1 MSGPVETATAEA
13 ASPPRRRRRVLLV
26 VAALLVIGVLLLV
39 VPFLGLHLATRR
51 DITSVDGASS
61 RRDPQRD
68 VALVLGAGLRPD
80 GSPSFV
86 LRARV
91 EAAAD
96 LYTRGLVRKLVMSGD
111 NSLASYDEVTAMKD
125 YAEMLGVVRADVI
138 LDYAGFRTLDSCV
151 RIRKVFGQTRVYVV
165 SQRFHLPRAVHLC
178 RWAGVDTIG
187 IVARDPR
194 GGSSRLKS
202 TVREVPASA
211 IAWAE
216 AHIFGRGPK
225 YLGDAIDIDNPPT
238 AALEQPG
245 AG

>member
-1 MSGPVETATAEA
+1 MSAPFQPVAVHAEEV
-13 ASPPRRRRRVLLV
+13 PPRRSRLLLAAVAVGTLGV
-26 VAALLVIGVLLLV
+26 VAA
-39 VPFLGLHLATRR
+39 VPFIALRLTTNG
-51 DITSVDGASS
+51 DITSVDGAAKQSNP
-61 RRDPQRD
+61 RRD

-91 EAAAD
+91 ETAAA
-96 LYTRGLVRKLVMSGD
+96 LYKRGLIRKLVMSGD
-111 NSLASYDEVTAMKD
+111 NSLASYDEVSAMKD
-125 YAEMLGVVRADVI
+125 YAESIGVVRADVI

-151 RIRKVFGQTRVYVV
+151 RIRKVFGQTRIFVV

-178 RWAGVDTIG
+178 RWAGVDTLGVI
-187 IVARDPR
+187 ANDPR
-194 GGSSRLKS
+194 GQSSRLKS
-202 TVREVPASA
+202 LVREVPASG

-216 AHIFGRGPK
+216 VHVFGRGPK
-225 YLGDAIDIDNPPT
+225 YLGDPIDIDNPPA

>member
-1 MSGPVETATAEA
+1 MSAPFQPVVQHVEEA
-13 ASPPRRRRRVLLV
+13 PPRRSRIVLAAMV
-26 VAALLVIGVLLLV
+26 VGAFGVMAM
-39 VPFLGLHLATRR
+39 VPFIGLRLTTKG
-51 DITSVDGASS
+51 DITSVEGAAK
-61 RRDPQRD
+61 RANPKRD

-86 LRARV
+86 LRTRV
-91 EAAAD
+91 EAAVD
-96 LYTRGLVRKLVMSGD
+96 LYKRGLVRKLVMSGD
-111 NSLASYDEVTAMKD
+111 NSLASYDEVSAMKD
-125 YAEMLGVVRADVI
+125 YSETLGMPRPDVI
-138 LDYAGFRTLDSCV
+138 LDFAGFRTLDSCV
-151 RIRKVFGQTRVYVV
+151 RIQKVFGQRTMYVV

-178 RWAGVDTIG
+178 RWAGVNTIG

-194 GGSSRLKS
+194 GQSSRLKS

-225 YLGDAIDIDNPPT
+225 FLGDKIDIDNPPA